1 MRNTGIYS
9 CLFIF
14 FLLNTFISNGQTELE
29 IKTTGKFLY
38 SWAIENDELTAKEN
52 AKLGLLDTIFITI
65 LKESAI
71 DKTDSV
77 FIKVIDFFVKQVG
90 FKWQAIAFA
99 DKADIRIKLDQRK
112 QLKVIPVIFGDQQN
126 ESKTNV
132 YAQVAVNNE
141 TNDSNTGSNFQI
153 DTQNPYMNELL
164 AIKDGQ
170 ALVKRLSK
178 LKGDLVLNFG
188 SKSSYPQESMCYIF
202 IVDNETGYVTAIYDK
217 GSELR
222 RNIFNNEYEKDYVA
236 KYKGDKFIY
245 VVFN

>member
-1 MRNTGIYS
+1 M
-9 CLFIF
+9 FFVF
-14 FLLNTFISNGQTELE
+14 FLNSQISKGQTELE

-52 AKLGLLDTIFITI
+52 AKLGLLDTIFISI

-71 DKTDSV
+71 DRTDTV

-99 DKADIRIKLDQRK
+99 DKADIRIKLEQRK
-112 QLKVIPVIFGDQQN
+112 QLKVIPVVFGDPQGVHN
-126 ESKTNV
+126 TNA

-141 TNDSNTGSNFQI
+141 TNSSDTGRNYQI
-153 DTQNPYMNELL
+153 DTQNPYMEDLI
-164 AIKDGQ
+164 AIREGK

-178 LKGDLVLNFG
+178 LKSDLVLNFG
-188 SKSSYPQESMCYIF
+188 SKSSYPEESKCYIF

-217 GSELR
+217 GSEQR
-222 RNIFNNEYEKDYVA
+222 RNILNNEYEKDYVA
-236 KYKGDKFIY
+236 KYKGDQFIY